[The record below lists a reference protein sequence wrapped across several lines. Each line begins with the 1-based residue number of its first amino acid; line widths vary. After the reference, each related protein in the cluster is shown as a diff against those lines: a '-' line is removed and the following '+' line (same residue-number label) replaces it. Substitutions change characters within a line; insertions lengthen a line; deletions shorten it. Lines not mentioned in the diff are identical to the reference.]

1 MNNLLAIPTYI
12 ETGMLKIATID
23 ILVFAVLAIALIV
36 GYVKGFMKQILSI
49 LGFFAS
55 TVLAV
60 LFSDDLANF
69 VFNNMQSTTSSVR
82 GVIESMVGSV
92 LGDNLTSEQA
102 LLSALAQSKIPAFL
116 HETIANLVVNSN
128 FDVQIVDVLTK
139 WALTVIC
146 FLIILIVANIVF
158 IILKKFFKFITQ
170 IPLIKV
176 VDKTLGMLFSAIKA
190 LAILLV
196 IFIVLSLFTNINQ
209 FLVPGDGV
217 TSIFNS
223 LIELIMDLPFLKNIL
238 TKFNP
243 AI

>member
-55 TVLAV
+55 LVLAV

-116 HETIANLVVNSN
+116 HDTIVNLVLNSN
-128 FDVQIVDVLTK
+128 IDVQIVDVLTK

-146 FLIILIVANIVF
+146 FLIILIIANIVF

-190 LAILLV
+190 LAILLL

-209 FLVPGDGV
+209 FLLPGDGV
-217 TSIFNS
+217 VSIFNG
-223 LIELIMDLPFLKNIL
+223 LIEFIMDLPFLKNIL
-238 TKFNP
+238 TKFSP

>member
-55 TVLAV
+55 SVLAV

-92 LGDNLTSEQA
+92 LGNNLTSEEA

-176 VDKTLGMLFSAIKA
+176 VDKTLGMLFSALKA

-217 TSIFNS
+217 VSVFNN
-223 LIELIMDLPFLKNIL
+223 LIEFIMDLPFLKNIL
-238 TKFNP
+238 TKIRP

>member
-217 TSIFNS
+217 TSIFNN
-223 LIELIMDLPFLKNIL
+223 LIEFIMDLPFLKNIL
-238 TKFNP
+238 TKFSP

>member
-55 TVLAV
+55 LVLAV

-116 HETIANLVVNSN
+116 HETIANLVLNSN

-190 LAILLV
+190 LAILLL

-217 TSIFNS
+217 TSIFNN
-223 LIELIMDLPFLKNIL
+223 LIEFIMDLPFLKNIL
-238 TKFNP
+238 TKISP

>member
-1 MNNLLAIPTYI
+1 
-12 ETGMLKIATID
+12 
-23 ILVFAVLAIALIV
+23 
-36 GYVKGFMKQILSI
+36 
-49 LGFFAS
+49 
-55 TVLAV
+55 
-60 LFSDDLANF
+60 
-69 VFNNMQSTTSSVR
+69 MQSTTTSVR

-92 LGDNLTSEQA
+92 LGNNLTSEEA

-176 VDKTLGMLFSAIKA
+176 VDKTLGMLFSALKA

-217 TSIFNS
+217 VSVFNN
-223 LIELIMDLPFLKNIL
+223 LIEFIMDLPFLKNIL
-238 TKFNP
+238 TKISP

>member
-12 ETGMLKIATID
+12 ETGILKIATID

-49 LGFFAS
+49 FGFFAS
-55 TVLAV
+55 LVLAV
-60 LFSDDLANF
+60 LFSDNLADF

-92 LGDNLTSEQA
+92 LGGNLTSEEA

-116 HETIANLVVNSN
+116 HETIANLVLNSN

-158 IILKKFFKFITQ
+158 FILKKFFKFITQ

-190 LAILLV
+190 LAILLL
-196 IFIVLSLFTNINQ
+196 IFIALSLFTNINQ

-223 LIELIMDLPFLKNIL
+223 LIEFIMDLPFLKNIL